1 MTIFDETQRWKYL
14 RVPLSGLLLHKRADS
29 LDIRISYWAGT
40 VRGHALSQTHA
51 AAAGA
56 AGLIG
61 MVQDLLLLLLGESG
75 EVDLAEVS
83 VRIVTGP
90 LHDPRS

>member
-1 MTIFDETQRWKYL
+1 MLWKYF
-14 RVPLSGLLLHKRADS
+14 RVLSSSFLLNKRPDS
-29 LDIRISYWAGT
+29 FDIRISYWAGT

-61 MVQDLLLLLLGESG
+61 MVQDLLLLLLGENG

-83 VRIVTGP
+83 VRKVTGP
-90 LHDPRS
+90 LRHPRS

>member
-1 MTIFDETQRWKYL
+1 MTISDGTQKWKCF
-14 RVPLSGLLLHKRADS
+14 RVDSSTCLLSKRPDS
-29 LDIRISYWAGT
+29 FDIRISYRAGT

-61 MVQDLLLLLLGESG
+61 MVQDLVLLLLGESG